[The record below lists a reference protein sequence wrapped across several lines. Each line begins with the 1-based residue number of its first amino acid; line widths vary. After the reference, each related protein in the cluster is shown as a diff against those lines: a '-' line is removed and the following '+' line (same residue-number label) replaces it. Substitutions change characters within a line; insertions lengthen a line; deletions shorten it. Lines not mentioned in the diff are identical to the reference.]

1 MTTTKEIA
9 SPAKY
14 KGKECDLEPE
24 EREDDC
30 TTDCCTGNLVNT
42 SPNTDTVFLV
52 ECEEDQTRTNSSC
65 SATCG
70 TGAMT
75 VTTVK
80 RTRKRDSKDCDICSD
95 PEATPEVVDCTRQD
109 CPPGKG
115 SLRPKNTT

>member
-24 EREDDC
+24 EREEDC

-42 SPNTDTVFLV
+42 SPHTDTVFLV
-52 ECEEDQTRTNSSC
+52 ECGEDQTRTNSSC

-70 TGAMT
+70 LGEMT
-75 VTTVK
+75 ITTVK
-80 RTRKRDSKDCDICSD
+80 RTKKMDEKGCDVCSNA
-95 PEATPEVVDCTRQD
+95 EATTEVVNCTRQT
-109 CPPGKG
+109 CPSGKG
-115 SLRPKNTT
+115 SLCKK